1 MVTFAK
7 AMKNT
12 REGFSKMRGSKKSSD
27 RLDVILKGTSTDG
40 LSGVG
45 PKWHG
50 LTIDRRWSDTFQQ
63 REEVSL
69 DHHHVLVW
77 ENEPSIWEYKLR
89 SGNFARHVKKPGS
102 LSVGPAGIQPEVR
115 AHTPFKLIAC
125 LIDPVIV
132 AKAAEEADLP
142 PLDEFHEHLG
152 GNDLALAQLIALSA
166 LEVSDGGISGK
177 LYADSLSMAIVSR
190 FINLAHDIPNMED
203 NHAPYLSKPR
213 LRRVVDLI
221 ATGFADN
228 LSLEM
233 LAAESGYSRAHF
245 LRMFRSATGKT
256 PHRYLQDVR
265 LEHAREQLLKA
276 SMSITEIAHSSGFS
290 SHAHLTKLFHE
301 KFGVPP
307 SVYRSV
313 NSTQISA

>member
-1 MVTFAK
+1 MSGT
-7 AMKNT
+7 
-12 REGFSKMRGSKKSSD
+12 KKSANK
-27 RLDVILKGTSTDG
+27 LDVLLKGTSTDG
-40 LSGVG
+40 QSDVG

-50 LTIDRRWSDTFQQ
+50 LTIDRRWSDTFRK
-63 REEVSL
+63 REEVNL
-69 DHHHVLVW
+69 DHHHILVW

-89 SGNFARHVKKPGS
+89 SGKFARHVKKPGS
-102 LSVGPAGIQPEVR
+102 LSVGPAGMQPEVR

-132 AKAAEEADLP
+132 ATAAEEADLP
-142 PLDEFHEHLG
+142 PLEEFHEHLG
-152 GNDLALAQLIALSA
+152 GNDPALAHLIALSA
-166 LEVSDGGISGK
+166 LEVSVGGISGK

-190 FINLAHDIPNMED
+190 FINLAHDVANPN

-221 ATGFADN
+221 ANGFADN

-265 LEHAREQLLKA
+265 LEHAKEQLVKA
-276 SMSITEIAHSSGFS
+276 SLSITEIAHASGFS

-307 SVYRSV
+307 SVYRLA
-313 NSTQISA
+313 NSTQMSA